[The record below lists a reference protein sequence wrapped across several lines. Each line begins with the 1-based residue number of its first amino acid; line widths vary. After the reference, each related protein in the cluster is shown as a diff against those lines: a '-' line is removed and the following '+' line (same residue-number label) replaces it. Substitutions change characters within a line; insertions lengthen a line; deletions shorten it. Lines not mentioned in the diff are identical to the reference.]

1 MGRISN
7 LDLIKELLKDG
18 RKPYQKIADILKEV
32 TTESAV
38 RKRVKKLKKEG
49 AIRKFTIDVNP
60 MKLGF
65 QVQALIGIDVDGE
78 NYGSIIK
85 KLKTFDEILTLSTST
100 GDHAII
106 MECWFKNSEE
116 LADFEKKL
124 LRING
129 ITRICPT
136 IINEKIK

>member
-1 MGRISN
+1 MVRISN
-7 LDLIKELLKDG
+7 LNLNKELLKDG

-38 RKRVKKLKKEG
+38 RKRVKKLIIEG

-78 NYGSIIK
+78 NYGSIIE
-85 KLKTFDEILTLSTST
+85 KLKVLDEILTLSTST
-100 GDHAII
+100 GDH
-106 MECWFKNSEE
+106 E
-116 LADFEKKL
+116 LFFPHSPD
-124 LRING
+124 
-129 ITRICPT
+129 
-136 IINEKIK
+136 